1 MSEPGTIKE
10 TSEYS
15 QQDLFFCFFGCLCS
29 KNRELAEEV
38 GRYLAKT
45 REESDRQ
52 ISEELDREIERH
64 LNDSKRT
71 D

>member
-1 MSEPGTIKE
+1 MLELGTIEE

-15 QQDLFFCFFGCLCS
+15 QQDLLFCFFGCLCTE
-29 KNRELAEEV
+29 NRKLAEEV

-52 ISEELDREIERH
+52 ISEELDKEIERH